1 MYGGMCTGAYAAS
14 VASFIRLCDRSGIVA
29 DVFTLT
35 NESLIQRGRNSLVKM
50 FLDTDY
56 THLFFIDSDIGFDPV
71 QTLAMVNADKDVLCG
86 AYPRKYLNW
95 KKMHECA
102 TAGRSVEEMRK
113 ESLEHVLV
121 FINNDRSPTLDDE
134 GCVEVEY
141 SGTGFMMIK
150 RHVFESLRDHVDIY
164 LCDSEVASSIS
175 VNDVIYEFFYVE
187 KEPRTKRFLS
197 EDYAFC
203 RLWRNHGG
211 KIHVA
216 PWINLAHVGTHIF
229 ARDA

>member
-14 VASFIRLCDRSGIVA
+14 VASFIRLCDRNGIIA

-56 THLFFIDSDIGFDPV
+56 THLFFIDSDIGFDPEHA
-71 QTLAMVNADKDVLCG
+71 LKMVNANKDVLCG
-86 AYPRKYLNW
+86 AYPRKFLNW
-95 KKMHECA
+95 KKMHECVLS
-102 TAGRSVEEMRK
+102 GGSIDHMRSEA
-113 ESLEHVLV
+113 LEHVLV
-121 FINNDRSPTLDDE
+121 FINGDRQPKIDE
-134 GCVEVEY
+134 DGCVEVEY

-150 RHVFESLRDHVDIY
+150 RDVFELLQDKVDVY
-164 LCDSEVASSIS
+164 LCDSEVGSSIS
-175 VNDVIYEFFYVE
+175 MNDLIYEFFFVE

-203 RLWRNHGG
+203 RLWRNNGG

-216 PWINLAHVGTHIF
+216 PWVNLAHIGTHIF
-229 ARDA
+229 ARDM